1 MQPGRRR
8 SNGHSRRRGWSAG
21 WNHLTGCLLPAA
33 YRRRSCCQPEC
44 QSQRR
49 GPRRAAGCSPYSRP
63 SWPGRIRQA
72 RGTPRGRPAQPTATD
87 AAPSRRPCG
96 PLCVRVIR
104 VSWARRHSF
113 RLNLVDGIRQR
124 VTLALG
130 AEEAPWTGVHGIPD
144 PKPQGCRDLVA
155 TRLLVGVG
163 LVDVTDAALVWVGL
177 PEAEA
182 GIGPTPIAEVPEHV
196 KE

>member
-1 MQPGRRR
+1 MRPGRRR
-8 SNGHSRRRGWSAG
+8 SNGHSRRRGWSVG

-49 GPRRAAGCSPYSRP
+49 GPRRAAGCSPYSLP
-63 SWPGRIRQA
+63 SWPGHIRPA
-72 RGTPRGRPAQPTATD
+72 RGTPRVRPALPNATG
-87 AAPSRRPCG
+87 AGPLKRQCG

-130 AEEAPWTGVHGIPD
+130 AEEAPRTGVHGVPD
-144 PKPQGCRDLVA
+144 PKPQGCRDLIA
-155 TRLLVGVG
+155 TRLLIGIG
-163 LVDVTDAALVWVGL
+163 LVDVADAALTWVGL
-177 PEAEA
+177 SETEA
-182 GIGPTPIAEVPEHV
+182 GISSTSIAEVPENV
-196 KE
+196 NQ